1 MEGDRKELLTPD
13 DEDVST
19 IYSII
24 FAMTIEK
31 VYLCYSCLCFLF
43 AAYGGYIPGSDEQ
56 APEKLPGKVDK
67 GVGGEGLKLFY
78 FSWSSSLKN

>member
-1 MEGDRKELLTPD
+1 MVGDTKELLTPD
-13 DEDVST
+13 DEDVSI

-31 VYLCYSCLCFLF
+31 VYLYYSCLCILF
-43 AAYGGYIPGSDEQ
+43 AAHGGQIPGSDEQ
-56 APEKLPGKVDK
+56 APEKLPGKVNK

-78 FSWSSSLKN
+78 FSWTFPK